1 MECNYHRI
9 LDILYDNVWERIND
23 HYEWQFF
30 WYWLGDESNLSR
42 IYKESFEQVIGQL
55 TPEQIVIVEKKGVN
69 LEKAIGK
76 WGGKWNTDHP
86 DLPNDTNMPILCL
99 MQKIREYIVYQLNK
113 PDIVAII
120 GREC

>member
-30 WYWLGDESNLSR
+30 WYWLGDESDLAR
-42 IYKESFEQVIGQL
+42 VYKESFEQVIGQL

-69 LEKAIGK
+69 LEKAIEK
-76 WGGKWNTDHP
+76 WGGKWKTDHP
-86 DLPNDTNMPILCL
+86 GIPRDTNMPILCL
-99 MQKIREYIVYQLNK
+99 MQKIREHIVYQLHK

-120 GREC
+120 GRQC